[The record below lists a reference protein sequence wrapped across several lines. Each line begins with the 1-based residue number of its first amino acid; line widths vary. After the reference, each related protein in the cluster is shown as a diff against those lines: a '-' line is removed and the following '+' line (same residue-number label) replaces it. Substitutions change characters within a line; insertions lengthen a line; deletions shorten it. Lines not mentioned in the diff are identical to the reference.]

1 MFRQK
6 ADTRR
11 VRCDMLTGARF
22 IVKTFEELTSPELYS
37 ILKIRSEVF
46 VMEQNCV
53 CLDPDGEDI
62 RALHVMLTDGA
73 ENVLAYLRLYPKD
86 DEPGVVHMG
95 RVLTA
100 ENRRGEGLGLRTVKE
115 GMLAAV
121 ERMGAKQIY
130 IEAQTCATGF
140 YERAG
145 FKVCSDVFDDHG
157 IPHVT
162 MRSGAVFA

>member
-1 MFRQK
+1 M
-6 ADTRR
+6 
-11 VRCDMLTGARF
+11 MTGARLV
-22 IVKTFEELTSPELYS
+22 VKTFDGLTSLELYS

-46 VMEQNCV
+46 IMEQNCV

-62 RALHVMLTDGA
+62 RALHVMITDLSGSI
-73 ENVLAYLRLYPKD
+73 LAYLRLYPKD

-100 ENRRGEGLGLRTVKE
+100 VSRRGEGLGLRIVKE
-115 GMLAAV
+115 GMLAAG
-121 ERMGAKQIY
+121 ERLGAKQIY
-130 IEAQTCATGF
+130 IEAQTYATGF

-145 FKVCSDVFDDHG
+145 FEVCSDVFDDHG